1 MTTEANKNEYT
12 QINVLGNLD
21 LFLQLKTVRRNSTSN
36 TYLSINP
43 IWYIVKMPIK

>member
-1 MTTEANKNEYT
+1 MTTEAKENEYT

-21 LFLQLKTVRRNSTSN
+21 LFVQLKTVRRNSTSS

-43 IWYIVKMPIK
+43 I